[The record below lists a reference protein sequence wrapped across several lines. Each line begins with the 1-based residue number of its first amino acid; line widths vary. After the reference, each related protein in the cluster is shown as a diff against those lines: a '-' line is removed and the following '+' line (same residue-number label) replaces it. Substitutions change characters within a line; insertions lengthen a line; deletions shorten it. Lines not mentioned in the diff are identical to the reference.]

1 MRKSRFTEA
10 QIVGILRE
18 LDAGTTATELG
29 RKHGIHANTIR
40 LWKDR
45 YGGLDSS
52 DLVRLKQLEDE
63 NRRKDRIIARL
74 SLEVDA
80 MKELVKKTAGALA
93 AARSGEGVKRPRGLD
108 RSRLRVGRL
117 QPQQSLLPPQP
128 G

>member
-1 MRKSRFTEA
+1 MRKSRFTEG

-45 YGGLDSS
+45 YGGLDRS

-63 NRRKDRIIARL
+63 NRRKDRIIARRTRK
-74 SLEVDA
+74 SHA
-80 MKELVKKTAGALA
+80 TAGVWGTRPYLSPQCCAL
-93 AARSGEGVKRPRGLD
+93 L
-108 RSRLRVGRL
+108 
-117 QPQQSLLPPQP
+117 
-128 G
+128 